1 MNGEVNETL
10 QACAEGTMSSNV
22 ALMRVFLASADEAVA
37 REALDSAI
45 AGTGADVRAAGRL
58 RAMSRLWDEVPAAFG
73 TVKKMTALGE
83 SRGAMWGSIFD
94 AAACISPEAAVALYS
109 LGNGDLLDKI
119 TGELVQCM
127 QGWGLLEPR
136 HSVLDLG
143 CGTGRIAAAIAP
155 FVRQVVAADVSAEM
169 VRLAAKKTGP
179 SGNVA
184 ILQVDGSDLAFL
196 ADETIDLVLAID
208 SFPYVVR
215 SGCAARY
222 VGEAARILRPGG
234 RFLIMNFSYRGNLDG
249 DRREVAG
256 LAREHGFTVLRNG
269 TIDLSLWDGQ
279 AFLFAKRSDHA
290 ARIPDC
296 T

>member
-45 AGTGADVRAAGRL
+45 TAAGADVRAVGRL
-58 RAMSRLWDEVPAAFG
+58 RAMSRLWAEVPAAFG
-73 TVKKMTALGE
+73 TVKKMTELGE
-83 SRGAMWGSIFD
+83 RRGATWGSIFD
-94 AAACISPEAAVALYS
+94 AAVCISPEAAVALYS
-109 LGNGDLLDKI
+109 LGNGELLDEI

-127 QGWGLLEPR
+127 QGWGLLKPPHR
-136 HSVLDLG
+136 VLDLG
-143 CGTGRIAAAIAP
+143 CGTGRIAAAVAP
-155 FVRQVVAADVSAEM
+155 FVWHVVAADVSAEM

-179 SGNVA
+179 CGNVA
-184 ILQVDGSDLAFL
+184 ALQVDGSDLAFL
-196 ADETIDLVLAID
+196 AEEAIDLVLAID
-208 SFPYVVR
+208 SFPYIVQ
-215 SGCAARY
+215 SGCAANHI
-222 VGEAARILRPGG
+222 GGAARMLRPGG

-249 DRREVAG
+249 DRREVAC
-256 LAREHGFTVLRNG
+256 LASEHGLTVLRNG
-269 TIDLSLWDGQ
+269 TVDLSLWDGQ
-279 AFLFAKRSDHA
+279 AFLLAKRSDYA